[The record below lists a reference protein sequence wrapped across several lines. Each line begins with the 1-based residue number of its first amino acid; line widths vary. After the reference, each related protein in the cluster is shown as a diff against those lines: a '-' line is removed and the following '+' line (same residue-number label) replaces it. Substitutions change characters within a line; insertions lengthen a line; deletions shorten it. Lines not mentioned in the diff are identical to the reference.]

1 MDTSL
6 GNLLIVDDEEMNR
19 DMLSRRL
26 ELEGFTVTTAG
37 GGEEALRL
45 VEEQNFDAVLLDI
58 MMPVQNGYEVLAE
71 IRKSHTSLELPILMV
86 TAKSHSQ
93 DVISAF
99 TEGANDFITKP
110 INFPIALARIS
121 CQVAN
126 KKLSTQVRETDARR
140 PESAADPLTGLPNR
154 IVFVD
159 HLDAAIQNSR
169 SQPDFLFAVLF
180 LDLDRFKIVNDSLGH
195 QAGDELLIEVA
206 RRLESC
212 MRASDVIARL
222 NDPSTIARFGGDEF
236 VVLLKGITKAE
247 NAYHVGERILGVLTQ
262 PLVVKGSVV
271 SISASIGIAVGSHRS
286 GSSDDLLRNADMAM
300 YQAKTNGK
308 SRLCIFDEAMQRQS
322 VLRQALESDLK
333 RGLNSGEFEVHYQP
347 IVSLL
352 SGEVQGF
359 EALLRWR
366 HATRGMISPQEFMTI
381 AEESGFI
388 VELGAWVLK
397 QACHQLRAWQLR
409 YPRSTSLSMSVN
421 ISSKQFFD
429 SALADRVAECLAETG
444 IAPGSLNI
452 EIMESALS
460 RDSKLTA
467 ETLSKLHALGT
478 RISLDDFGTGC
489 SSLSCLQQLPINTIK
504 IDRSYID
511 QLGHSTQAHEIV
523 STIVALAH
531 SLRMNV
537 TAEGIEKRSQLS
549 LLQDMECD
557 AGQGFLYSHPGPPAV
572 IEAIMNQYERFQ
584 FDELQYQPEMLAP
597 PSL

>member
-1 MDTSL
+1 MATSL

-26 ELEGFTVTTAG
+26 ELEGFTVATAG

-126 KKLSTQVRETDARR
+126 KKLSTQARETDARR
-140 PESAADPLTGLPNR
+140 PGSAADPLTGLPNR

-236 VVLLKGITKAE
+236 VVLLKGITKAD

-262 PLVVKGSVV
+262 PLVIKGNVV

-322 VLRQALESDLK
+322 VLRQSLESDLK
-333 RGLNSGEFEVHYQP
+333 CGLKSGEFAVHYQP
-347 IVSLL
+347 IVSML

-366 HATRGMISPQEFMTI
+366 HATRGMISPHEFMTI

-397 QACHQLRAWQLR
+397 QACHQLQAWQRR
-409 YPRSTSLSMSVN
+409 YPTSTSLSMSVN
-421 ISSKQFFD
+421 ISPKQFFD

-444 IAPGSLNI
+444 IAPECLNL

-460 RDSKLTA
+460 RDSKLTT
-467 ETLSKLHALGT
+467 ETLSRLHALGA

-489 SSLSCLQQLPINTIK
+489 SSLSCLQQLSIDTIK

-531 SLRMNV
+531 SLRMKV
-537 TAEGIEKRSQLS
+537 TAEGIENRSQLS

-557 AGQGFLYSHPGPPAV
+557 AGQGFLYSHPGPPTV
-572 IEAIMNQYERFQ
+572 IEAIMTQNERFQ
-584 FDELQYQPEMLAP
+584 LDELLYQSEMLAP
-597 PSL
+597 PPL